1 MSSISLTT
9 SPGSPTT
16 KVVLD
21 TSMSPSINKRRMLS
35 VSDDNILQDRMY
47 LRCPYEE
54 KDECKSA
61 GGKWDPEVKKW
72 YSPYDIYAF
81 SRESFVKWLP
91 PHGPKIKSPSSVSGP
106 PSISKRG
113 AKKPMETNIASVHS
127 EDLEVCINESVI
139 PFFKKETYVR
149 RISSKNLKLTENY
162 KNMKSVFEVSGIGC
176 WLVEKKRGKRVKDGD
191 HMGFITG
198 DSKDA
203 IVEMFRVVGVE
214 ERPVYDEE
222 NPKGFWEEIMNWESE
237 TETLIISLVSVG
249 DVEEGRVS
257 WNEWKRVVN
266 YNENYMP
273 RGIRKVISPL

>member
-1 MSSISLTT
+1 MTEISWIN
-9 SPGSPTT
+9 PTLST
-16 KVVLD
+16 AKNVLD
-21 TSMSPSINKRRMLS
+21 TSMSPSTNKRSGVL
-35 VSDDNILQDRMY
+35 DDNIHPDTST
-47 LRCPYEE
+47 P
-54 KDECKSA
+54 
-61 GGKWDPEVKKW
+61 
-72 YSPYDIYAF
+72 
-81 SRESFVKWLP
+81 SREEEPGHSESYPTAGHVVTKERSEMLAQLARVWDHCPQDAAQWLVKRM
-91 PHGPKIKSPSSVSGP
+91 SPSINKSCSVYSP
-106 PSISKRG
+106 PSISRRG

-139 PFFKKETYVR
+139 PFSKKETYVR

-162 KNMKSVFEVSGIGC
+162 QNMKSVFEASGIGC
-176 WLVEKKRGKRVKDGD
+176 WLVEKDNKLKDGD

-237 TETLIISLVSVG
+237 TDTLIISLVSVG

-257 WNEWKRVVN
+257 WNEWKRAVN
-266 YNENYMP
+266 YKENYMP